1 MQAVI
6 LSAGRGTR
14 LLPLTLT
21 RAKHLIP
28 IANRPIIA
36 YVFDLCRALQA
47 TDVTIVVNPPA
58 SAAVEALAPH
68 AAGLRLR
75 ATPQPQARGLAD
87 ATRAAAATVVDDR
100 FLLMLGDTIIVR
112 EALPAIR
119 SALAAPGY
127 GVFLTRVADPR
138 QYGVAE
144 VADGKVQRLLEKPE
158 QPPSNLALMGLYLLP
173 HAIFAAIDRIAP
185 SPRGELE
192 ITDAIDRLVQDGLP
206 IQAYE
211 LPGGWVDAGDPPG
224 LLAAN
229 RWALDA
235 AAEAAVEAE
244 AGIMIHPTAVV
255 EGCELSRPV
264 AIAAGAELRGCRI
277 GPYAAIGEGCRAED
291 STLGD
296 CILLDGAHLQS
307 STAQRSVVGAGAVVR
322 QTALDGRIVGDG
334 QQLSGR

>member
-100 FLLMLGDTIIVR
+100 FLLMLGDTLIVR
-112 EALPAIR
+112 EALAAIR

-144 VADGKVQRLLEKPE
+144 VADGKVQRLVEKPE
-158 QPPSNLALMGLYLLP
+158 QPPSNLALMGL
-173 HAIFAAIDRIAP
+173 
-185 SPRGELE
+185 
-192 ITDAIDRLVQDGLP
+192 
-206 IQAYE
+206 
-211 LPGGWVDAGDPPG
+211 
-224 LLAAN
+224 
-229 RWALDA
+229 
-235 AAEAAVEAE
+235 
-244 AGIMIHPTAVV
+244 
-255 EGCELSRPV
+255 
-264 AIAAGAELRGCRI
+264 
-277 GPYAAIGEGCRAED
+277 
-291 STLGD
+291 
-296 CILLDGAHLQS
+296 
-307 STAQRSVVGAGAVVR
+307 
-322 QTALDGRIVGDG
+322 
-334 QQLSGR
+334 